1 MSRELN
7 TAKVYEELY
16 GVDGDGL
23 GEGEVAC
30 EAEIEYGYWL
40 FNPDCSAPEVIESAH
55 KRGA

>member
-1 MSRELN
+1 MSEQS
-7 TAKVYEELY
+7 TAQEFFDELY

-40 FNPDCSAPEVIESAH
+40 FNPYCSAPEVIESVR